1 MSGVEPKT
9 LLRARG
15 IAKAFAGVQAL
26 KGVDFDLR
34 AGEVHALMGENGA
47 GKSTLMKILFGVQ
60 QPDSGTIEIE
70 GHGAVTIQD
79 PRHALALGVGLVSQ
93 EPSLIPQLDVAQNIF
108 LGKTEALGIVP
119 RSQFQAKAREILKP
133 IAPRLPV
140 TARVSSLGMAD
151 MQVVE
156 IARTLARGGQIIA
169 FDEPTSS
176 LTPAE
181 RDGLFDLIRNLKRG
195 GRGIIYITHRM
206 PEVYAITD
214 RVTVLR
220 DGQLVASLATSE
232 VSPDD
237 LIDMIAGRR
246 LADELMHPVHREA
259 HSGKEALKLEGVSV
273 AGKLHDIDLTIHG
286 GEIFGLAGLVGS
298 GRTELVAVHL
308 WGRSQGRR
316 DYSRKRSTD

>member
-1 MSGVEPKT
+1 MSGVEPKI
-9 LLRARG
+9 LLQARG
-15 IAKAFAGVQAL
+15 IAKAFSGVQAL

-119 RSQFQAKAREILKP
+119 RSEFQAKAREILKP

-232 VSPDD
+232 VSPDE
-237 LIDMIAGRR
+237 LIDLIAGRR
-246 LADELMHPVHREA
+246 LADELMHPVHRED
-259 HSGKEALKLEGVSV
+259 HRRQ
-273 AGKLHDIDLTIHG
+273 
-286 GEIFGLAGLVGS
+286 GS
-298 GRTELVAVHL
+298 PKARRGIRCRKIARH
-308 WGRSQGRR
+308 RSHYPRR
-316 DYSRKRSTD
+316 

>member
-1 MSGVEPKT
+1 MSGVESKT
-9 LLRARG
+9 LLQARG

-273 AGKLHDIDLTIHG
+273 AGKLHDIDLTIHS

-298 GRTELVAVHL
+298 GRTELGTVHL

-316 DYSRKRSTD
+316 DYSCKRSTH

>member
-1 MSGVEPKT
+1 
-9 LLRARG
+9 
-15 IAKAFAGVQAL
+15 
-26 KGVDFDLR
+26 
-34 AGEVHALMGENGA
+34 MGENGA

-140 TARVSSLGMAD
+140 TAGFLLSAWRICKI
-151 MQVVE
+151 VE

-176 LTPAE
+176 LTRAS
-181 RDGLFDLIRNLKRG
+181 GLFDLIRNLKRG
-195 GRGIIYITHRM
+195 GRGIITSPH
-206 PEVYAITD
+206 A
-214 RVTVLR
+214 
-220 DGQLVASLATSE
+220 GSLC
-232 VSPDD
+232 D
-237 LIDMIAGRR
+237 
-246 LADELMHPVHREA
+246 H
-259 HSGKEALKLEGVSV
+259 
-273 AGKLHDIDLTIHG
+273 
-286 GEIFGLAGLVGS
+286 
-298 GRTELVAVHL
+298 
-308 WGRSQGRR
+308 
-316 DYSRKRSTD
+316 